1 MGATGARLL
10 RSCVLLLL
18 LLLPL
23 MLQSGSHDLTCMVS
37 PGTVDWTR
45 TFNDT
50 CLNFSGLGLS
60 LPRTQPLQASHLQIL
75 DLSRNGLQ
83 ALPRVFFAKLE
94 KLQTLIVTH
103 NRLVSVEQTLAL
115 RCELELRADCSCALG
130 SWHRIRQSN
139 CSREQELLC
148 LHPDTGAPGNLSTF
162 LRVSCPPSLALG
174 TIGALVAGTIFL
186 ALAVSGSVLAWRLR
200 QHRGASGQGLN
211 KAQSPHDTP
220 RPVTGFLPRYS
231 SQRPGPKTPDTPPGG
246 SSLDYEN
253 VFIGELAED
262 APGSAPRSP
271 SEDTDFY
278 MNYKGADLDPQPV
291 YCNLESLRRTPAYN
305 QEYVAPGR

>member
-18 LLLPL
+18 TLL
-23 MLQSGSHDLTCMVS
+23 LQSGSQDLTCMVS
-37 PGTVDWTR
+37 SSNVNWTQ

-60 LPRTQPLQASHLQIL
+60 LPRTQPLQASHLQVL

-83 ALPRVFFAKLE
+83 ALPGVFFAKLE

-103 NRLVSVEQTLAL
+103 NQLVSVEQSLAL
-115 RCELELRADCSCALG
+115 RCELELRADCSCGLV
-130 SWHRIRQSN
+130 SWHRIRQNN
-139 CSREQELLC
+139 CSGEQELIC

-162 LRVSCPPSLALG
+162 LQVSCPPSLDLG

-231 SQRPGPKTPDTPPGG
+231 SQRPGPKTPDTPPGR

-253 VFIGELAED
+253 VFIGKLAED
-262 APGSAPRSP
+262 APGSAPRTP

-278 MNYKGADLDPQPV
+278 MNYNGAYLDPQPV
-291 YCNLESLRRTPAYN
+291 YCNLESLGRTPAYN